1 MCCPGPGALLPQVNG
16 EGVFRY
22 ANSKWFIQA
31 LQTLAATGIHGV
43 AVDIWVRAGVLAG
56 CLWLDAVAGCLWVG
70 ACGGVPPPPPGW
82 VPLAGC
88 LVLGVWG

>member
-1 MCCPGPGALLPQVNG
+1 MNG

-56 CLWLDAVAGCLWVG
+56 CLWLGAWSLGFGAKPDPRSCRGLWSW
-70 ACGGVPPPPPGW
+70 CGLPASVS
-82 VPLAGC
+82 V
-88 LVLGVWG
+88 